1 MSDEPITE
9 DESDEYLDPEIRKK
23 TKCTIFFSYTSN
35 MVSCG
40 MREIIRYLAEH
51 KLVDCIVTTAGGI
64 EEDIIKCLSPFY
76 IGEFNLKGKDLR
88 LKGINRTGNLLVPN
102 KNYCLFED
110 WINPILDKM
119 YEDQKKNGTI
129 WSPSKMINLLGKEI
143 NNKESIYYWCYK
155 VYNYINIY

>member
-1 MSDEPITE
+1 
-9 DESDEYLDPEIRKK
+9 
-23 TKCTIFFSYTSN
+23 

-40 MREIIRYLAEH
+40 MRDIIRYLAEH

-64 EEDIIKCLSPFY
+64 EEDFIKCLAPFY
-76 IGEFNLKGKDLR
+76 LGEFSLKGKDLR

-110 WINPILDKM
+110 WINPILDRM
-119 YEDQKKNGTI
+119 WEDQQKNGVI
-129 WSPSKMINLLGKEI
+129 WTPSKMINLLGKEI

-155 VYNYINIY
+155 VFLIYIYILLYIE